1 MENVPKEL
9 RIYELESGKRPFE
22 DWLFGLKDKSIISR
36 IVARL
41 NRVAHGNLGDV
52 KSLGEGLS
60 ELRLAFSSG
69 YRVYFSLE
77 GNKIIVL
84 YSGGDKG
91 SQARDIKQARSFL
104 EDYRRRSYGKSK

>member
-1 MENVPKEL
+1 MPKEL
-9 RIYELESGKRPFE
+9 RIYEQESGKRPFE

-41 NRVAHGNLGDV
+41 NRVAYGNLGDV
-52 KSLGEGLS
+52 KNLGEGLN

-69 YRVYFSLE
+69 YRVYFSFE
-77 GNKIIVL
+77 GNTIIVL
-84 YSGGDKG
+84 ICGGDKS
-91 SQARDIKQARSFL
+91 SQSRDIKQARGFS